1 MSERFFCKKENYEY
15 SSTNF
20 SRLLNHV
27 WDKHGLESGFMC
39 VCGISGC
46 QSSYSN
52 LQSFRRHVSKQ
63 HAWFFD
69 TFFKIYYKNDQSN
82 DKHSEHS
89 NSDDIE
95 QYFAAEI
102 RENTDKDL
110 EAPDN
115 ENLIS
120 QLLLELREKF
130 NVTPEA
136 TMFLSEKILNSIRI
150 DQKEHS
156 TKIYRSLKQN
166 QNNFKLHH
174 ETNVILFSRS
184 PFELPREH
192 FFVGKRL

>member
-27 WDKHGLESGFMC
+27 WDKHGLESGFIC

-136 TMFLSEKILNSIRI
+136 TMFLSEKILNLIRI
-150 DQKEHS
+150 DQKEHNS
-156 TKIYRSLKQN
+156 RIYRSLKQN

-174 ETNVILFSRS
+174 KTNVILFSRS
-184 PFELPREH
+184 PFELPYQH